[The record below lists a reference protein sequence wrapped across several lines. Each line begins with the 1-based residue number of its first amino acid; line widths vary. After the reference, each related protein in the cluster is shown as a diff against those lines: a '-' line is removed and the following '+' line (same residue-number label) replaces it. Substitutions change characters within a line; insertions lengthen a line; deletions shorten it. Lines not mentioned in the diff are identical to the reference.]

1 MQGAAPDTVFNVR
14 FVAPS
19 GACRFHMRRNVRAV
33 GGKARTEFP
42 MAYNDEI
49 GEWRI
54 VARDAMTGLEAERR
68 FRLK

>member
-1 MQGAAPDTVFNVR
+1 
-14 FVAPS
+14 
-19 GACRFHMRRNVRAV
+19 MRRNVRAT